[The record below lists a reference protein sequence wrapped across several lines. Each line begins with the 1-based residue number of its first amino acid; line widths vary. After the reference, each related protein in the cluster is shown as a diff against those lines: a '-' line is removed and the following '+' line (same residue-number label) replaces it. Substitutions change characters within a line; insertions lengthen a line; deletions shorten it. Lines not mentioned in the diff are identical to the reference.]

1 MGHAA
6 AAAISG
12 TDCVNH
18 YGGLA
23 FWLIRLKMCTQTAT
37 RQPVKKNLDP
47 DGLFGD
53 RG

>member
-1 MGHAA
+1 MLFLCLTAMGHAA

-37 RQPVKKNLDP
+37 RQPVKKP
-47 DGLFGD
+47 
-53 RG
+53 RS